1 MTNQEQPSLDSWD
14 DFSGS
19 WLKAEHFKKFPD
31 DTFVAY
37 VKSGTDDEGNGI
49 LILDLQYAGRK
60 WKKQLNKT
68 DIKTLKELGIKS
80 PNELKNKSITWEK
93 VKVFDP
99 NKKKHV
105 ESISVSGI
113 K

>member
-1 MTNQEQPSLDSWD
+1 MTNNEQPSLDSWD
-14 DFSGS
+14 DFSGN

-37 VKSGTDDEGNGI
+37 VKSDKDADGNGI
-49 LILDLQYAGRK
+49 LILDIQYSGRK

-68 DIKTLKELGIKS
+68 DIKTLKEKGIKS
-80 PNELKNKSITWEK
+80 PKEMTNKMITWEK
-93 VKVFDP
+93 VKVYDP

-105 ESISVSGI
+105 DGITVLGI